1 MIKLEKKIKMKII
14 QSATILFST
23 RGVRNTTVDE
33 IAKTAKVGKGTIYYY
48 YTDKTEILCDCY
60 MRHIQLKRSQLFNLY
75 KEEKMFYL
83 EYKNSSLYQ
92 PRISSRS
99 VCFYT
104 LSRI

>member
-1 MIKLEKKIKMKII
+1 MIKLEKENKKMKII

-60 MRHIQLKRSQLFNLY
+60 MRHI
-75 KEEKMFYL
+75 
-83 EYKNSSLYQ
+83 
-92 PRISSRS
+92 
-99 VCFYT
+99 
-104 LSRI
+104 